1 LTAPSLGNVGLF
13 WDQKNPDD
21 QKKRLVADAVSPN
34 RSQHSEFPANRE
46 NNREAYEKWRFGPKL
61 TAGIFDLSVA

>member
-1 LTAPSLGNVGLF
+1 MSDYSGTRKTPTI
-13 WDQKNPDD
+13 KKK
-21 QKKRLVADAVSPN
+21 KKRLVADAVSPN